1 MIELG
6 NINISDQ
13 PLIRNSDGTV
23 SNLRSISVGDERGEI
38 LIPTVADN
46 PPRIMTNKEAIEEF
60 RRTGRHLGIFKTPQA
75 ATAFAKKLSA
85 EQARKF

>member
-6 NINISDQ
+6 NINISEQ
-13 PLIRNSDGTV
+13 PIIRNPDGTV
-23 SNLRSISVGDERGEI
+23 SNLRSISIGDERGEI

-46 PPRIMTNKEAIEEF
+46 PPRIMSNREAIEEF
-60 RRTGRHLGIFKTPQA
+60 RRTGRHLGIFRSPEA
-75 ATAFAKKLSA
+75 ATAFAKSLSA